1 MKTIQ
6 RTNGKKTQSTVAFSS
21 IANLNKNL
29 SNHSITPRER
39 FGLKKKMFSR
49 LAGFSERAITD
60 FESGKKVSDAL
71 SRRMKELVRFQ
82 KRLAKVVKATAIPAW
97 LESPNQAFDGLTPVE
112 VVERGQID
120 RLWEMIYFLESG
132 TAS

>member
-1 MKTIQ
+1 MKTIP
-6 RTNGKKTQSTVAFSS
+6 RIGTKKGRLTVAK
-21 IANLNKNL
+21 IAEFRVNKAAA
-29 SNHSITPRER
+29 SEIYTPRER
-39 FGLKKKMFSR
+39 LGVKKKTFSR

-60 FESGKKVSDAL
+60 FESGKTVSEAL
-71 SRRMKELVRFQ
+71 SRRMKELVQFQ
-82 KRLAKVVKATAIPAW
+82 KRLAKVVKASAIPAW
-97 LESPNQAFDGLTPVE
+97 LETPNRAFDGLTPIE

>member
-1 MKTIQ
+1 MKTI
-6 RTNGKKTQSTVAFSS
+6 KKDVTKRGRSTKTMPGAIARNQASVAVTAS
-21 IANLNKNL
+21 
-29 SNHSITPRER
+29 PRELLGVR
-39 FGLKKKMFSR
+39 KKVFSR

-71 SRRMKELVRFQ
+71 ARRMKELVQFQ
-82 KRLAKVVKATAIPAW
+82 KRLSKVVKATAIPAW

-112 VVERGQID
+112 VVERGEID